1 MRFAHLLRLTL
12 SIPLVLPAVTRA
24 ANRLPEGPEV
34 LVVSDLYDQK
44 SGLTRPTKQRP
55 IHFFVFGG
63 TELTLGDAIAGE
75 PMPKKDEVGA
85 AVAAAL
91 VSQGFTLTKVG
102 GPVPELAIVFSYG
115 TANLATAEINET
127 DPTTGET
134 TSSLIGFNNREI
146 AQLVGA
152 DRASRRMLMSSEA
165 DRINEAARDNRVYIF
180 VAALD
185 VEALRKKQRKLIWR
199 TRMSIDARRRTLP
212 ETMKIMLASAAP
224 YFGTNTDLPQF
235 IEDSDRRKAEVIIG
249 TPKVVEDEVTKT
261 PPKK

>member
-1 MRFAHLLRLTL
+1 MRPSCHFRLTL
-12 SIPLVLPAVTRA
+12 LLASLAPAVALA
-24 ANRLPEGPEV
+24 ASKLPEGPEV
-34 LVVSDLYDQK
+34 LVVADLYDQK

-55 IHFFVFGG
+55 VHFFVFGG
-63 TELTLGDAIAGE
+63 TELSLGDAIAGE
-75 PMPKKDEVGA
+75 PMPRKETVA
-85 AVAAAL
+85 AAIAAAL
-91 VSQGFTLTKVG
+91 VSQGFTATQVG
-102 GPVPELAIVFSYG
+102 GPVPDIAIVFSYG
-115 TANLATAEINET
+115 TANLATAEINDT
-127 DPTTGET
+127 DPSTGET
-134 TSSLIGFNNREI
+134 TTSIIGFNSREI

-212 ETMKIMLASAAP
+212 ETMKVMLASAAP

-235 IEDSDRRKAEVIIG
+235 IEDADRRKAEVIIG
-249 TPKVVEDEVTKT
+249 TPKVVEDEVAKP